1 MADINP
7 QDFLLFLVC
16 SIAECPDAVSID
28 ESDDDNGRTVYQVSV
43 APDDKATITEGELA
57 DALHTAFS
65 AFTYKH
71 RIRAS
76 LDLRG

>member
-7 QDFLLFLVC
+7 QEFILFLVC
-16 SIAECPDAVSID
+16 SIAERPDAVSIEETD
-28 ESDDDNGRTVYQVSV
+28 GDNGRILYQVSV
-43 APDDKATITEGELA
+43 SPDDKATITEGELA

-76 LDLRG
+76 LDLRS